1 MTKPLIQMGE
11 KVLGNKLRPCCSFE
25 LLRVQYFTSYILQ
38 FKKEKDQF
46 GNQWLY
52 AEIRSMQEN
61 D

>member
-38 FKKEKDQF
+38 FMGE
-46 GNQWLY
+46 
-52 AEIRSMQEN
+52 RSIWKSMIVCGDPQHARK
-61 D
+61 